1 VSGLFPLAAWGRCA
15 DAVVDAALER
25 WGHWLGGC
33 RRPFGRQSFGL
44 WLGGELAAVAV
55 SASTVNANCAGYR
68 RQEVV
73 ELARL
78 CSHPEHRDLTRVALR
93 LWRVTA
99 AQEWSARYWAVR
111 AYVAY
116 SNRLRHNGDVYR
128 FDGWRKAAD
137 VPGGTAGGN
146 WSRAKKYDPKA
157 VWVFPLDDNAGPPP
171 RPGRRPALRGGP
183 REVCDLRRRL
193 PRSLPESG
201 SLLQR

>member
-1 VSGLFPLAAWGRCA
+1 VNGLFPLAAWGRCA
-15 DAVVDAALER
+15 DALADAALLR

-55 SASTVNANCAGYR
+55 SASTVNAAYAGYR

-78 CSHPEHRDLTRVALR
+78 CSHPDHRDLTRVALR

-99 AQEWSARYWAVR
+99 AEEWSARYWAVR
-111 AYVAY
+111 AY
-116 SNRLRHNGDVYR
+116 NGDVSR
-128 FDGWRKAAD
+128 FDGWRKVAD

-157 VWVFPLDDNAGPPP
+157 VWVFPLEQHAGATP
-171 RPGRRPALRGGP
+171 RRPA
-183 REVCDLRRRL
+183 
-193 PRSLPESG
+193 
-201 SLLQR
+201 